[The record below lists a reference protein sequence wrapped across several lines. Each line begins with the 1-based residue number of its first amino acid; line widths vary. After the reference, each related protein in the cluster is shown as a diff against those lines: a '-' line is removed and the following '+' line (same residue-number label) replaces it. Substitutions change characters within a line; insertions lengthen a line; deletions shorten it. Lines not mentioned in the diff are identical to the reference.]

1 MSGLASRSADAKRS
15 EDARMESAA
24 SQVAALLAID
34 PAGLA
39 GAVLRGPADPKR
51 DEWLEAACW
60 VGLISLQA

>member
-39 GAVLRGPADPKR
+39 GAVLRGPADP
-51 DEWLEAACW
+51 
-60 VGLISLQA
+60 